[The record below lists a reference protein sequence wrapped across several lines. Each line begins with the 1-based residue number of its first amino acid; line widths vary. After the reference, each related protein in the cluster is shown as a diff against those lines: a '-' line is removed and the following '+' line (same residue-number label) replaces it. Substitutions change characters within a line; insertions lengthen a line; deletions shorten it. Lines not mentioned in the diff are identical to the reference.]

1 VCAAVAMNRQTK
13 RMLQRQ
19 GALNAEGAPA
29 AGDRRQAAAAA
40 AAQRRA
46 AGKRERTSP
55 LGFLR
60 EVRGELRRVAWP
72 SRAEVVNYSTIVLVT
87 LIVLVS
93 LVFVLD
99 LGAAKGVLFL
109 FDAP

>member
-1 VCAAVAMNRQTK
+1 MNRQTK

-19 GALNAEGAPA
+19 GSLNAEGAPA
-29 AGDRRQAAAAA
+29 APPDRDRRQAAAAA
-40 AAQRRA
+40 AAQRK

-60 EVRGELRRVAWP
+60 DVRGELRRVAWP

-87 LIVLVS
+87 LVVLVS

-109 FDAP
+109 FDTP

>member
-1 VCAAVAMNRQTK
+1 MNRQTK

-19 GALNAEGAPA
+19 GSLNAEGAPA
-29 AGDRRQAAAAA
+29 APDRDRRQAAAAA
-40 AAQRRA
+40 AAQRK

-99 LGAAKGVLFL
+99 FGAAKGVLFL
-109 FDAP
+109 FDTP

>member
-1 VCAAVAMNRQTK
+1 MNRQTK

-19 GALNAEGAPA
+19 GSLNAEGAPV

-40 AAQRRA
+40 AAQRK
-46 AGKRERTSP
+46 AGKRERTSL

-87 LIVLVS
+87 LVVLVS

-99 LGAAKGVLFL
+99 LGAAKGVLYL